1 MASCSET
8 DGAMVDSLLPDLK
21 FHFQSAPPPGGRVS
35 AFNSN
40 RDPFIVLQSRVY
52 KRIVKLNKNV
62 KNIITAISSSQSVT
76 QWRQKRKVGRHT
88 YTRKYLQTEPLLSC
102 WIKDPISFLISC
114 DENVLLDLMKRPFLV
129 HYPFPF

>member
-1 MASCSET
+1 ML
-8 DGAMVDSLLPDLK
+8 DSSLPDLK

-35 AFNSN
+35 AFKSN
-40 RDPFIVLQSRVY
+40 RDPFIILQSRIY

-62 KNIITAISSSQSVT
+62 KNIIIAISSSQSVT
-76 QWRQKRKVGRHT
+76 QWRRKH
-88 YTRKYLQTEPLLSC
+88 KSWPPHLHEPNISKPSRC

-129 HYPFPF
+129 HYPIPV